1 MFPTA
6 RCLAAKPSG
15 FIKRSA
21 EELSRLT
28 RIAWNSEGLSTPTK
42 PYVLLDFENDSSVAG
57 CKTMADRAV
66 GGFSTASLDYVPADP
81 ATNSP
86 AHAQFHGSISTK
98 LPMNWRVERTGYA
111 AFRNLDRGM
120 WLFGRLYWD
129 VDPYAYLA
137 LRVKSDGRRYT
148 VNIQTDS
155 IVETDIHQHRLY
167 TRHHRVQHPSSA
179 FSAEDIESP
188 ELAQRIYPHGIPA
201 SLSDTPPESIIMAS
215 GSSSVTTS
223 GSTGWETI
231 LLPFNSF
238 VRTNHGLVVEPQT
251 SIIRQRVKSV
261 GIGLTD
267 RVEGP
272 FDLRIHK
279 IWATNGMGEAEVE
292 EERRI
297 CGADAL
303 PVDEGVMTGWMGE
316 TGEGERERVGSAG
329 GEKKEPKAKG
339 LKGLR
344 DEWEQ

>member
-6 RCLAAKPSG
+6 SRLAAKPSG

-21 EELSRLT
+21 EELSRLS
-28 RIAWNSEGLSTPTK
+28 RIAWNTEALNTPTK
-42 PYVLLDFENDSSVAG
+42 PYNLLDFEDESSVAG

-66 GGFSTASLDYVPADP
+66 GGFSTASLDYIPAEP
-81 ATNSP
+81 STNTP
-86 AHAQFHGSISTK
+86 AHARFHGSISTK
-98 LPMNWRVERTGYA
+98 LPDNWRVERTGYA
-111 AFRNLDRGM
+111 AFRNLDRGF

-129 VDPYAYLA
+129 LDPYTYLA

-148 VNIQTDS
+148 VNIQTDT

-167 TRHHRVQHPSSA
+167 TRHHHVRDSPSSSGYDHLSPYSSPEA
-179 FSAEDIESP
+179 AESP
-188 ELAQRIYPHGIPA
+188 RIAEEKYPTGIPP
-201 SLSDTPPESIIMAS
+201 SLSDVPPPSTIMSSISA
-215 GSSSVTTS
+215 TTS

-267 RVEGP
+267 RVQGP
-272 FDLRIHK
+272 YDLRIHR
-279 IWATNGMGEAEVE
+279 IWATNGMSEDEIA

-297 CGADAL
+297 CGTAAL
-303 PVDEGVMTGWMGE
+303 PVDEGVKSGWVAPDE
-316 TGEGERERVGSAG
+316 AKREKA
-329 GEKKEPKAKG
+329 EKQEPKTKG

-344 DEWEQ
+344 DEWD